1 MERNSA
7 VLALRPD
14 IVIDLTVDSLP
25 LERFQNQTL
34 RPILKFQHN
43 AIIQYFTF
51 YFNGKY
57 MPIEANQREVFVKKV
72 LQNDK
77 NLRIFYI
84 GMMVGFFTHDELC
97 FYNQHQTEL
106 NKRIIQM
113 LAQRISSAL

>member
-7 VLALRPD
+7 VLALRPL
-14 IVIDLTVDSLP
+14 VVTDLTVDSLP

-43 AIIQYFTF
+43 AMIQYFTF
-51 YFNGKY
+51 YFDGKY
-57 MPIEANQREVFVKKV
+57 MPLQTEQRELFVKKV

-77 NLRIFYI
+77 NLRVFYI
-84 GMMVGFFTHDELC
+84 GMVVGLFTHDEFC

-113 LAQRISSAL
+113 LAQRISSAI